1 MADRRT
7 GKVAHVPDE
16 GGGRPP
22 RSRDQDGSWRAA
34 TQSGSVG
41 TSAEQHVPFV
51 SSGSYPVRGGNVVRP
66 LVDGVPAFSEI
77 CSAVEQAEGSVWVTV
92 AFLWDAFRMPEE
104 RGSFFDVLEA
114 AARRGIDV
122 RVVFWR
128 PDALTER
135 HRTNAFWG
143 SPEQVDSLR
152 ARRSLVKIRWDQG
165 HAGCAQHQKSWLID
179 AACNG
184 EVAFVGG
191 INQNPHSV
199 VEPGHRG
206 SGQNHDIYVAL
217 RGPAVVDIHHNFV
230 QRWNEASDRHN
241 TDGAWGRG
249 ADEDLP
255 FPSAAGAPIGSSL
268 VQVQRTIAEGC
279 ITNGAGAAGGVPFD
293 IASGEASIID
303 QYLQAIERGAI
314 LDLHREPVPR
324 RPEHR

>member
-41 TSAEQHVPFV
+41 ASAEQHVPFV

-77 CSAVEQAEGSVWVTV
+77 CRAVERAEGSVWVTV

-165 HAGCAQHQKSWLID
+165 RAGCAQHQKSWLID

-303 QYLQAIERGAI
+303 QYLQAIDAGAI